1 MKHKMHMHEGMKH
14 GMHMEHEHMSH
25 GHKMHEH
32 GMYKNEVERPPPP
45 AFGHVD
51 AMQNMGMGMHEW
63 KGEADPIA
71 YGQASAEGCKSD
83 EKKIHSQFKDYHW
96 D

>member
-1 MKHKMHMHEGMKH
+1 MKHKMHMHDGH
-14 GMHMEHEHMSH
+14 HMSD
-25 GHKMHEH
+25 GHKMHDH
-32 GMYKNEVERPPPP
+32 GMYKNEVERPAPP
-45 AFGHVD
+45 AFGHID
-51 AMQNMGMGMHEW
+51 AKENVGMGMREW

-71 YGQASAEGCKSD
+71 YGQAAAEGCKSD